1 MLYSSK
7 IRVLTLDLHQI
18 MTWPNIPTPKL
29 YIDMKLLRSTFQL
42 ALIVLCAASQAN
54 DLYLRAID
62 TFRHLPHKYDAYKP
76 VYTKENIDSGVWI
89 PQYDE
94 AIQDYIT
101 NYEYKPQE
109 GAFSGISMLQ
119 EAAEAGS
126 SEAASTLGDI
136 YTFGNFSIPVNY
148 TKAIS
153 YYHKS
158 VSLEANGHAYFMLG
172 FMYSTGMFGEIP
184 SNKQRAAV
192 YYDIA
197 AKNDDFNALLVLAYR
212 HLHGIECAMDCS
224 VSKFYYSAAA
234 RKTRSVLAHH
244 DLDLVDDYI
253 TYDIALPDYNG
264 GIYGRRVS
272 ESPLTISNRISG
284 FLSVRESLRDKNIN
298 SQDTEIIDY
307 YFDAYESF
315 HGGHFNERNYTEA
328 FQDAISCVVHA
339 GNKFDGPYF
348 DLATQID
355 KFIWSR
361 CLTLLSRMYSDGLGV
376 NTNMTKAY
384 IWLRQAEKL
393 YNDKLTQF
401 AFAAF
406 HRHDPSYA
414 GTFTSKAIE
423 HLLQAATNGS
433 SIAAFFIAKLGIAPK
448 LPIQTS
454 YSKNHYDLM
463 KFAAKNDVTL
473 ALFYYADAVESGFA
487 ASMGDKYDCEQNT
500 GFFKAFVEES
510 ERYMLPH
517 IHYAFEEFRYGN
529 YKNAL
534 LGYLI
539 AAEQGLA
546 SSQVTAAYLLY
557 QLDPILSWNHKT
569 YLPERIRS
577 AFGYLE
583 LASAQNHLDATIL
596 LGDLYCK
603 GFEEAGLPPDHSKAF
618 AYYSKAALSASGH
631 GCYKLGYMY
640 EYGLGSPNSTIDY
653 FMAKRYYD
661 MSRKYYTDKDL
672 SQQITEA
679 KASTFPVT
687 LALLRLR
694 FKMLFHG
701 AKSEKGMESPGW
713 LSTFKR
719 LAKSDDKGKENNAQ
733 AKSEAHSEGSTYE
746 GEDEYETFDYI
757 VLILTIAFF
766 LYMAVENLR
775 GQFRRMGGRQ
785 NNADD
790 QAAGNREQAPRF
802 RVEFFFAI

>member
-1 MLYSSK
+1 
-7 IRVLTLDLHQI
+7 
-18 MTWPNIPTPKL
+18 
-29 YIDMKLLRSTFQL
+29 MKLLRSTYQL
-42 ALIVLCAASQAN
+42 GLIVLCAASQAN
-54 DLYLRAID
+54 DLYLKAID
-62 TFRHLPHKYDAYKP
+62 SFRHLPHKYDGYKP
-76 VYTKENIDSGVWI
+76 IYTKENIDDGVWI

-94 AIQDYIT
+94 SIQNYIMK
-101 NYEYKPQE
+101 NEYTPLE
-109 GAFSGISMLQ
+109 GASPGISMLQ
-119 EAAEAGS
+119 DAAEAGS
-126 SEAASTLGDI
+126 SEAASVLGDI
-136 YTFGNFSIPVNY
+136 YTFGNFSTPVNY
-148 TKAIS
+148 TRALS

-184 SNKQRAAV
+184 RNKQRAAV
-192 YYDIA
+192 YYDFA
-197 AKNDDFNALLVLAYR
+197 VKNDDFNALLVVAYR

-224 VSKFYYSAAA
+224 ISKFYYSAAA
-234 RKTRSVLAHH
+234 RKTRTILAPH

-253 TYDIALPDYNG
+253 SYDVALPDYNG

-272 ESPLTISNRISG
+272 ESPLTISNRVSG
-284 FLSVRESLRDKNIN
+284 FLAVRESLRDKNLN
-298 SQDTEIIDY
+298 SQDTDIIDY

-315 HGGHFNERNYTEA
+315 HGSHFSERNYTEA
-328 FQDAISCVVHA
+328 FQDAINCVVHA

-355 KFIWSR
+355 RFIWSR

-384 IWLRQAEKL
+384 IWLRQAERL

-406 HRHDPSYA
+406 HRHDPSYT
-414 GTFTSKAIE
+414 GTFSTKAYE
-423 HLLQAATNGS
+423 HLLQAAINGS
-433 SIAAFFIAKLGIAPK
+433 SVAAFLIAKLGIAPQ
-448 LPIQTS
+448 LPIQTT
-454 YSKNHYDLM
+454 YSKNYYDLL
-463 KFAAKNDVTL
+463 KYAAKNDVAL

-500 GFFKAFVEES
+500 GFYKAFVEES
-510 ERYMLPH
+510 ERRVLPH
-517 IHYAFEEFRYGN
+517 IQFAFEEFKYGN

-534 LGYLI
+534 LGFLI

-546 SSQVTAAYLLY
+546 SSQVSAAYLLY
-557 QLDPILSWNHKT
+557 QLDPILTWQKKT
-569 YLPERIRS
+569 YLPERIKC
-577 AFGYLE
+577 AFTYLE

-596 LGDLYCK
+596 LGDLYSK
-603 GFEEAGLPPDHSKAF
+603 GFEETGILPDYSKAF

-640 EYGLGSPNSTIDY
+640 EYGLGSPNNTIDY

-672 SQQITEA
+672 SQQVTEA

-713 LSTFKR
+713 FSTFKK
-719 LAKSDDKGKENNAQ
+719 LTKSQDKIKESNAQ

-757 VLILTIAFF
+757 VLVLTIAFF
-766 LYMAVENLR
+766 LYMAVDNLR
-775 GQFRRMGGRQ
+775 GQFRRMNGRQ
-785 NNADD
+785 NNADA
-790 QAAGNREQAPRF
+790 QAPDAREQAPRF

>member
-1 MLYSSK
+1 MGFV
-7 IRVLTLDLHQI
+7 I
-18 MTWPNIPTPKL
+18 
-29 YIDMKLLRSTFQL
+29 
-42 ALIVLCAASQAN
+42 LCIASQAN
-54 DLYLRAID
+54 DLYLSAID
-62 TFRHLPHKYDAYKP
+62 SLRHLPHKYGAYKP
-76 VYTKENIDSGVWI
+76 VYTKENIDDGVWI

-94 AIQDYIT
+94 SIQDYIT
-101 NYEYKPQE
+101 KYKYEPQKE
-109 GAFSGISMLQ
+109 AFQGIAMLQ

-148 TKAIS
+148 TTAMT
-153 YYHKS
+153 YYHKAVS
-158 VSLEANGHAYFMLG
+158 VEPNGHAYFMLG
-172 FMYSTGMFGEIP
+172 FMYSTGMFGETP
-184 SNKQRAAV
+184 KNKQRAAV
-192 YYDIA
+192 YYDFA
-197 AKNDDFNALLVLAYR
+197 VKNGDFNALLVLANR
-212 HLHGIECAMDCS
+212 HLHGIECAIDCP

-234 RKTRSVLAHH
+234 RKTRVVLAQH

-253 TYDIALPDYNG
+253 TYDVALTDYNG

-272 ESPLTISNRISG
+272 ESPLTITNRVSG
-284 FLSVRESLRDKNIN
+284 FLAVRESLRDKNLN
-298 SQDTEIIDY
+298 SQDTDIIDY

-315 HGGHFNERNYTEA
+315 HGSHFNERNYTEA
-328 FQDAISCVVHA
+328 FHDAISCVVHA

-361 CLTLLSRMYSDGLGV
+361 CLTMLSRMYSDGLGV
-376 NTNMTKAY
+376 SANMTKAY
-384 IWLRQAEKL
+384 IWLRQAERL
-393 YNDKLTQF
+393 YNDIHTQF

-406 HRHDPSYA
+406 HRHDPAYT
-414 GTFTSKAIE
+414 GTFSIKAHQ
-423 HLLQAATNGS
+423 HLLQAASNGS
-433 SIAAFFIAKLGIAPK
+433 SVAAFLIAKLGIAPK
-448 LPIQTS
+448 LPLQTG

-463 KFAAKNDVTL
+463 KYAAKNDVAL

-487 ASMGDKYDCEQNT
+487 ASVGDKYDCEQTT

-510 ERYMLPH
+510 ERLMLPH
-517 IHYAFEEFRYGN
+517 VGYAFEEFRYGN

-534 LGYLI
+534 LGYLM

-546 SSQVTAAYLLY
+546 SSQVSAAYLLY
-557 QLDPILSWNHKT
+557 QLDPIFSFNQKT
-569 YLPERIRS
+569 RLPERIRS
-577 AFGYLE
+577 AFTYLE

-596 LGDLYCK
+596 LGDLYSK
-603 GFEEAGLPPDHSKAF
+603 GFEEAGIPPDYTKAF

-640 EYGLGSPNSTIDY
+640 EYGLGSPNNTIDN

-694 FKMLFHG
+694 FKMLFQG
-701 AKSEKGMESPGW
+701 TKSEKGMESPGW
-713 LSTFKR
+713 FSTFKK
-719 LAKSDDKGKENNAQ
+719 LAKSDDKSKENNAQ

-746 GEDEYETFDYI
+746 GEDEYETFDYV

-775 GQFRRMGGRQ
+775 GQFRRMGGRR
-785 NNADD
+785 NNVDD
-790 QAAGNREQAPRF
+790 QVDGNREQAPRF